1 MNTRILLSYFY
12 LAKLAKT
19 HIQIHGAIT
28 HTFLSYS
35 HCPTWQDCLSLIYR
49 YMVPLPTHPS
59 LTPTILLVD
68 RLSKSYI
75 QIHGSFTHTSIS
87 DSNYYPTWPYFLS
100 LIYRYMVPLPTHP
113 SLSPTI
119 LLVDRLSKSH
129 NQIHGSCTHK
139 PLSYLTQT
147 ILHEHPS
154 TTTTIQH
161 GQIVSVSYSDT

>member
-1 MNTRILLSYFY
+1 MAT
-12 LAKLAKT
+12 
-19 HIQIHGAIT
+19 
-28 HTFLSYS
+28 
-35 HCPTWQDCLSLIYR
+35 
-49 YMVPLPTHPS
+49 LPTHSSP
-59 LTPTILLVD
+59 TPTVLLVD

-75 QIHGSFTHTSIS
+75 QIHGSFTHTPVS

-113 SLSPTI
+113 SLTPTI

-154 TTTTIQH
+154 TTPTIQH
-161 GQIVSVSYSDT
+161 GQIVSVSYSDTWWKYPNTPSYSDYSTWQNYLSVIYRCRYMVT